1 MGRADDDTRNG
12 MSCIVRFFCF
22 LALWLLL
29 AGIVLVVRYGWSF
42 PDMG

>member
-1 MGRADDDTRNG
+1 MGRDDEDTRSG
-12 MSCIVRFFCF
+12 RSCIAWFLYF

-29 AGIVLVVRYGWSF
+29 AGIVLVMRYGWSF